1 MVPDVSKQQTFLRTV
16 FDGWTPTT
24 PARWASTIS
33 ATPSVG
39 CRSTALCR
47 DKRCARSRHFERA
60 DVNGD
65 GVLSFAEF
73 YGYVTEEVLRKY
85 YSEQCGRETE
95 ARRVPI
101 ANAPLL
107 EARVQQLVPSIDEH
121 GCHPTRTLPSRLRRH
136 STATW

>member
-1 MVPDVSKQQTFLRTV
+1 M
-16 FDGWTPTT
+16 
-24 PARWASTIS
+24 
-33 ATPSVG
+33 
-39 CRSTALCR
+39 
-47 DKRCARSRHFERA
+47 
-60 DVNGD
+60 
-65 GVLSFAEF
+65 LSFAEF